1 MKPRTL
7 LSLCA
12 VLAALSAAPAQAQS
26 NAQSYPNHPVTILV
40 PFGAGGGSDLLARL
54 VAQRLEQRL
63 HQPFIVENRPG
74 AATTI
79 AALATVRSTPDGY
92 TLMQGTSSTMAINVT
107 LYKKLAYEPLKDLV
121 PVALLTS
128 SPFFLVVKPT
138 FPAKSVK
145 ELIALAKQN
154 PNGLNYGSSGPGSM
168 HHLSTEL
175 MLSLTGTRMTQV
187 PYKGTPPAVNDLL
200 GGRIQVLFGDSTTL
214 LPMIRAGTVRALAV
228 STAQRSEAAP
238 DVPTMAEAGV
248 PSFELASWQM
258 LVAPGATPPEVIALL
273 NREVRAIFSDPSVTK
288 ELSHRGMGPKVT
300 GSPAELRKPSSMTK
314 SCAGATSCAAPAWRD
329 ACSVLAA
336 PAHGCRPWL
345 QFTCSPLSIT
355 GPAHFLIS
363 PATNLRR

>member
-1 MKPRTL
+1 MKPRMMMFL
-7 LSLCA
+7 GAILA
-12 VLAALSAAPAQAQS
+12 VLAAVPAR
-26 NAQSYPNHPVTILV
+26 AQSYPTHPVTVLV

-54 VAQRLEQRL
+54 VAQHLEQRL

-79 AALATVRSTPDGY
+79 AALAVVRSKPDGY

-145 ELIALAKQN
+145 DLIALAKKN

-175 MLSLTGTRMTQV
+175 LLSLTGTRMTQV
-187 PYKGTPPAVNDLL
+187 PYKGTPPALNDLL

-214 LPMIRAGTVRALAV
+214 LPVIRAGTVRALAV
-228 STAQRSEAAP
+228 STAKRSEAAP
-238 DVPTMAEAGV
+238 EIPTMAEAGV
-248 PSFELASWQM
+248 AGFETASWQM
-258 LVAPGATPPEVIALL
+258 LVAPSGTPPAAITLL
-273 NREVRAIFSDPSVTK
+273 NREVRAIFSDASVTK
-288 ELSHRGMGPKVT
+288 VLSHRGMGPQVT
-300 GSPAELRKPSSMTK
+300 GTPEQLQSFVKHEITRWADIVRR
-314 SCAGATSCAAPAWRD
+314 AGVAGR
-329 ACSVLAA
+329 L
-336 PAHGCRPWL
+336 
-345 QFTCSPLSIT
+345 
-355 GPAHFLIS
+355 
-363 PATNLRR
+363 